1 MCLEIDLAQ
10 QDIVNLDKRKADP
23 TAITLAKAVAEEI
36 AEADWN
42 RLRYSYL
49 QNKQYWTEQLRS
61 DDSESGAGLRSFGRS
76 AGTGKNLDAAR
87 CRHRLTYFRVLG
99 PAMAGCELRRISHP
113 CEAHLDLHDPL

>member
-1 MCLEIDLAQ
+1 MDLAQ
-10 QDIVNLDKRKADP
+10 QDIVNLEKLKADL

-36 AEADWN
+36 TEAGWN

-76 AGTGKNLDAAR
+76 GGIGKNLDAAR
-87 CRHRLTYFRVLG
+87 CRHRLTHFRVLG

-113 CEAHLDLHDPL
+113 CEAHLDLS